1 MGRTIMEILKKPS
14 LLFMTL
20 GHREL
25 FNWMDDERYIRR
37 VFKITMGKDLNLED
51 PKTYSEKLQWMKLYD
66 RNPLYT
72 SLVDKHEVKSLIAAK
87 IGPEFII
94 PTLGVWDDFDEID
107 FEKLPDRFVL
117 KCTHDSGGLVICK
130 DKGSLNVDKI
140 KKKINKCLKH
150 SYFWGDREW
159 PYKNIRP
166 RIIAE
171 QYMEDSQTKELRDY
185 KFFCFNGVV
194 KALFIATDR
203 YKGEHETKFD
213 FFDENYNH
221 LPFTNGHPNADVI
234 PQKPKCFEEMKRI
247 AAVLSEG
254 IPQVRVDLYEV
265 DGKVYFGEMT
275 FFHWSGHMPFE
286 PEEWDY
292 IFGSWIDLPKK
303 NKMIK

>member
-171 QYMEDSQTKELRDY
+171 QYMEDSQTEELRDY

>member
-1 MGRTIMEILKKPS
+1 MGRTVIEILKKPS
-14 LLFMTL
+14 LLFMTF
-20 GHREL
+20 GHREF
-25 FNWMDDERYIRR
+25 FNWMDDDKYIRR
-37 VFKITMGKDLNLED
+37 VFKITMGKELNLED

-87 IGPEFII
+87 IGPEYII

-107 FEKLPDRFVL
+107 FEKLPDQFVL

-130 DKGSLNVDKI
+130 DKSDLNVGEI

-159 PYKNIRP
+159 PYKNVRP

-171 QYMEDSQTKELRDY
+171 KYMEDSQTNELRDY
-185 KFFCFNGVV
+185 KFFCFNGTV

-213 FFDENYNH
+213 FFDENYTH

-234 PQKPKCFEEMKRI
+234 PQKPECFEEMKRI

-303 NKMIK
+303 SEMIK